1 MAKETIWIGA
11 DGKQYQVSG
20 PATAAFEAAYVD
32 KMLGEHRTAEEL
44 DHANGSVTE
53 QKIAGG
59 AVSADKLAAGAVL
72 AEKIAGGAVTRDKLA
87 AGSVSQEKLSAAVSA
102 RLLDTPTL
110 VDTLEETLS
119 AGVYQ
124 YTGALDS
131 QTSGSFVIVT
141 QGGADVWQQ
150 TAYCI
155 SGTAGAGTLLQR
167 SGLAQSLSA
176 WQPLSSAVPVDNL
189 TTNDASRPL
198 AASQGVAI
206 NTLLG
211 GKADRQGAAGGF
223 AGGRSANCTGGG
235 AALGEEA
242 NAAGGGSIGGY
253 AQTTDGGSVGAS
265 AMSMGGG
272 AAGQNAQAADGGA
285 VGSGAKTS
293 HGFAGGK
300 NAKTQAAQQP
310 YTAIDAVQLGTGINT
325 AAGSLQVYNYPLMA
339 ADGTIPDARM
349 PQLAG
354 KVDKEAGK
362 GLSTNDYTTEEKAK
376 LAGMEPGA
384 QVNDVTSVA
393 GKTGAVTLDKADV
406 GLGNVDNT
414 ADLDKPIS
422 TAAQSALD
430 TKVDKVTG
438 KGLSTNDYT
447 TEEKTKLA
455 GIETGANNYV
465 HPASHPATMITEDT
479 AHRFVSDTEKA
490 AWNGKLDAGNIKAG
504 ANVSVS
510 VSGSDVTISATGGGS
525 GSSVGV
531 VDNLE
536 STSTTD
542 ALSANQG
549 RVLKGEVDGKAAA
562 SHTHAKTDITDF
574 THMHAKTDISDF
586 AHTHTKTD
594 ISDFTHAH
602 TRADITDFAHTHT
615 KTDITDF
622 PNSMTPT
629 SHASTAATYGAGSE
643 TQYGH
648 VKLANNLTTAL
659 AGAAALDACQG
670 KVLQDS
676 KLEAADIVAG
686 DNIEVDTSGGTVTI
700 SASGGGGEVYSGRVT
715 YINNHAVGTY
725 TNTIPIPSGRNYA
738 LLWIHGDETRQ
749 NSSYYN
755 GLQCWIDREVGD
767 VVVLGGVTS
776 TYKIGLWS
784 ANALGFV
791 MGEVMASGTRLDYGY
806 QALGESQTNITSIT
820 MTDSAIVMEVDVG
833 SAERGTRGYQV
844 DWMVW

>member
-53 QKIAGG
+53 QKLASG
-59 AVSADKLAAGAVL
+59 AVSAEKIAAGAVST
-72 AEKIAGGAVTRDKLA
+72 EKIAGGAVTQEKLA
-87 AGSVSQEKLSAAVSA
+87 AGSVSQDKLSAAVSA
-102 RLLDTPTL
+102 RLLDTPAL

-124 YTGALDS
+124 YTGPLDS

-141 QGGADVWQQ
+141 QGGADIWEQ

-155 SGTAGAGTLLQR
+155 SGTAGVGALLRR
-167 SGLAQSLSA
+167 SGQAQSLSA
-176 WQPLSSAVPVDNL
+176 WQPDSSVAPVDNL

-211 GKADRQGAAGGF
+211 GKVDKQGTSGGF

-235 AALGEEA
+235 AALGEET

-265 AMSMGGG
+265 AQSMAGG
-272 AAGQNAQAADGGA
+272 AVGQNAQAADGGA

-310 YTAIDAVQLGTGINT
+310 YTAIDAVQLGTGTNT

-362 GLSTNDYTTEEKAK
+362 GLSTNDYTTEEKEK
-376 LAGMEPGA
+376 LAGIAAGA
-384 QVNDVTSVA
+384 QVNTVTSVA
-393 GKTGAVTLDKADV
+393 GKTGAVTLAKADV

-414 ADLDKPIS
+414 SDATKPIS
-422 TAAQSALD
+422 AATQAALD
-430 TKVDKVTG
+430 GKVDKEAG
-438 KGLSTNDYT
+438 KGLSANDYT

-455 GIETGANNYV
+455 GIAAGANNYT
-465 HPASHPATMITEDT
+465 HPDSHPAGMIAQD
-479 AHRFVSDTEKA
+479 AANRFVSDTEKA

-510 VSGSDVTISATGGGS
+510 VSGSDVTISATGGG
-525 GSSVGV
+525 GGSVGV
-531 VDNLE
+531 VDKLT
-536 STSTTD
+536 STSVTD

-562 SHTHAKTDITDF
+562 SHTHAKTDI
-574 THMHAKTDISDF
+574 SDF
-586 AHTHTKTD
+586 AHTHTKTE
-594 ISDFTHAH
+594 ISDFTHTH
-602 TRADITDFAHTHT
+602 TQTDITDFAHTHT

-629 SHASTAATYGAGSE
+629 SHASTATTYGVGTA

-648 VKLANNLTTAL
+648 VRLANNLTTTAT
-659 AGAAALDACQG
+659 GSALDARQG

-676 KLEAADIVAG
+676 KLEASDIVAG

-791 MGEVMASGTRLDYGY
+791 MGEVMASGSRLDYGY